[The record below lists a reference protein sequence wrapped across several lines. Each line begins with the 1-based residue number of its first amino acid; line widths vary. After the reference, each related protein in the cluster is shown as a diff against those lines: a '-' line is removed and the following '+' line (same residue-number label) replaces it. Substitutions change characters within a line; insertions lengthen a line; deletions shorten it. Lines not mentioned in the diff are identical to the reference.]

1 MKLSLFIVLI
11 TFGINI
17 FAQQPGNNDLNT
29 NQSKEST
36 PEEMSLLDKTSKDA
50 MDSKTK
56 EAVKN
61 KKKSKKLKKASKDQP
76 ASK

>member
-1 MKLSLFIVLI
+1 MKFSLFMILI

-36 PEEMSLLDKTSKDA
+36 PEELSLLDKTSKDA
-50 MDSKTK
+50 MNSKK
-56 EAVKN
+56 NESVKN
-61 KKKSKKLKKASKDQP
+61 KQKSKKHKKASKDQP
-76 ASK
+76 TTK

>member
-29 NQSKEST
+29 PPNKESS
-36 PEEMSLLDKTSKDA
+36 PEEMSLLDKASKDA
-50 MDSKTK
+50 MNSKTN
-56 EAVKN
+56 ESVKN
-61 KKKSKKLKKASKDQP
+61 KKKSKTHKKASKDQP
-76 ASK
+76 SSK